1 MGDSTLKWGKQS
13 EKSETYLVSI
23 IKSQIGYCEAK
34 SRQNARVS
42 EVWVIFW
49 NLNALFKQAWPETKN
64 E

>member
-1 MGDSTLKWGKQS
+1 MGDSTLKEGKQS

-49 NLNALFKQAWPETKN
+49 NLNALFKQA
-64 E
+64 